1 MGQKVSAMVMGGQ
14 LQTNL
19 QGDNVEE
26 ILVALGLSGKHTAVM
41 NNNTVDLSDGV
52 PDAAYIVFTKAV
64 KGAIKVKEIAQVG
77 NTMITLVDG
86 KLYINGVAA
95 SKGQITKLFKVTAEL
110 AGYDIK

>member
-19 QGDNVEE
+19 QGDTVEE

-41 NNNTVDLSDGV
+41 NNNTVELTDFVD
-52 PDAAYIVFTKAV
+52 DAAYIVFTKAV
-64 KGAIKVKEIAQVG
+64 KGAVKVKIVAQIG
-77 NTMITLVDG
+77 NAIITLVDG

-95 SKGQITKLFKVTAEL
+95 SKGQITKIFKTTASL
-110 AGYDIK
+110 SGYDIK